1 MLFSYQATVSP
12 RVPLDFNSLPIALR
26 KGKRSY
32 TFHPISSFV
41 SYEHLSLYL
50 SAFTTSI
57 SYVVVPKSIQEA
69 LSQGVL
75 YRGVKP

>member
-1 MLFSYQATVSP
+1 MLF
-12 RVPLDFNSLPIALR
+12 LPITFH

-32 TFHPISSFV
+32 TFHPISSFM

-57 SYVVVPKSIQEA
+57 FSVVVPKPIREA